1 MESTATI
8 SPPPFWRTLL
18 ILGRVSNLPT
28 VWSNCAAGWLLGG
41 GGELRTLLLLC
52 LGATCFYVGGMY
64 LNDACDAEFDRQ
76 HRQERPIPS
85 GAISVSSVYALGFGG
100 LIAGQ
105 VIFLLLGKTIAIFGL
120 ILGLCILLYD
130 VVHKFTVFS
139 PVLMAFCRMFLF
151 LAAAAAG
158 DFGING
164 LAVWSAV
171 VLACYIIGL
180 SYIAKQESSLGLLRF
195 WPSLLMA
202 AAVVLA
208 YIVNGPDYRLAGLWF
223 SALLI
228 GWVIWCLRST
238 FWAGAEERNIGRT
251 VSGLLAGIVLV
262 DVLAIA
268 GGSWEMTLG
277 FLLLFGAALVFQKFV
292 PAT

>member
-1 MESTATI
+1 
-8 SPPPFWRTLL
+8 
-18 ILGRVSNLPT
+18 
-28 VWSNCAAGWLLGG
+28 
-41 GGELRTLLLLC
+41 
-52 LGATCFYVGGMY
+52 
-64 LNDACDAEFDRQ
+64 
-76 HRQERPIPS
+76 
-85 GAISVSSVYALGFGG
+85 VYALGFGG
-100 LIAGQ
+100 LILGQ
-105 VIFLLLGKTIAIFGL
+105 VIFLLLGKPVAIFGI

-130 VVHKFTVFS
+130 VVHKFTIFS
-139 PVLMAFCRMFLF
+139 PVLMAFCRLFLF
-151 LAAAAAG
+151 LAAVAAG

-180 SYIAKQESSLGLLRF
+180 SYIARQESSLGILRF
-195 WPSLLMA
+195 WPSMFMA
-202 AAVVLA
+202 APVALA

-238 FWAGAEERNIGRT
+238 FWAGTEERNIGRT

-262 DVLAIA
+262 DLLAIA

-277 FLLLFGAALVFQKFV
+277 FLLLFGAALIFQKFV

>member
-1 MESTATI
+1 MESVVNTAT
-8 SPPPFWRTLL
+8 PPPLWRTLL

-41 GGELRTLLLLC
+41 GGELRVLWLLC
-52 LGATCFYVGGMY
+52 LGATLFYVGGMF

-85 GAISVSSVYALGFGG
+85 GAISLRSVFGLGFGL
-100 LIAGQ
+100 LIGGQ
-105 VIFLLLGKTIAIFGL
+105 VLFLLLGKPVAILGL
-120 ILGLCILLYD
+120 LLGLCILLYD

-139 PVLMAFCRMFLF
+139 PVLMAFCRLFLF

-164 LAVWSAV
+164 FAVWSAV
-171 VLACYIIGL
+171 VLASYIIGL

-195 WPSLLMA
+195 WPSLFMA
-202 AAVVLA
+202 APVVLS
-208 YIVNGPDYRLAGLWF
+208 YIVNVGEYRLAGLWF

-228 GWVIWCLRST
+228 GWVIWCLWAT
-238 FWAGAEERNIGRT
+238 FWAKERNIGRT

-262 DVLAIA
+262 DLLAIA
-268 GGSWEMTLG
+268 GGSPGMTLV

>member
-1 MESTATI
+1 MENIVTN
-8 SPPPFWRTLL
+8 PPPPLWRTLL

-41 GGELRTLLLLC
+41 EGELWTLLLLC
-52 LGATCFYVGGMY
+52 LGATFFYVGGMY

-85 GAISVSSVYALGFGG
+85 GAISVTAVYVLGFGG
-100 LIAGQ
+100 LILGQ
-105 VIFLLLGKTIAIFGL
+105 LIFLLLGKTVAIFGL
-120 ILGLCILLYD
+120 ILAVCILLYD

-139 PVLMAFCRMFLF
+139 PVLMALCRLFLF
-151 LAAAAAG
+151 LGAAAAG
-158 DFGING
+158 SYGING

-180 SYIAKQESSLGLLRF
+180 SYIAKQESSLGILRF
-195 WPSLLMA
+195 WPSIFMA
-202 AAVVLA
+202 APVVLA
-208 YIVNGPDYRLAGLWF
+208 YIINGPDYRLAGLWF

-228 GWVIWCLRST
+228 GWVIWCLRFT
-238 FWAGAEERNIGRT
+238 FWSPERNIGRT

-262 DVLAIA
+262 DLLAIA
-268 GGSWEMTLG
+268 GGSSPMMTAV

>member
-1 MESTATI
+1 MESVVNTA
-8 SPPPFWRTLL
+8 PPPPLWRTLL

-41 GGELRTLLLLC
+41 GGELRALWLLC
-52 LGATCFYVGGMY
+52 LGATLFYVGGMF

-85 GAISVSSVYALGFGG
+85 GAISLRSVFGLGFGL
-100 LIAGQ
+100 LIGGQ
-105 VIFLLLGKTIAIFGL
+105 VLFLLLGKTVAIMGL
-120 ILGLCILLYD
+120 LLGLCILLYD

-139 PVLMAFCRMFLF
+139 PVPMAFCRLFLF

-171 VLACYIIGL
+171 VLACYIVGL
-180 SYIAKQESSLGLLRF
+180 SYIAKQESYLGILRF
-195 WPSLLMA
+195 WPSLFMA
-202 AAVVLA
+202 TPVVLA
-208 YIVNGPDYRLAGLWF
+208 YIINGPGYRLAAWWF

-228 GWVIWCLRST
+228 GWVLWCLRAT
-238 FWAGAEERNIGRT
+238 FWAKERNIGRT

-262 DVLAIA
+262 DLLALA
-268 GGSWEMTLG
+268 GGSPVMTLV
-277 FLLLFGAALVFQKFV
+277 FLLLFVAALVFQKFV